1 MLCDGWENQGG
12 GQNWAEAGP
21 GIRRGWG
28 LRQLE
33 AFATGCAAL
42 PPLLTLLML
51 TWLIAIW
58 RSPPTAAVISPF
70 HHLYLLHNIL
80 SSPSDLVILRG
91 WRHQGP
97 RAAAAQLTHHHLK
110 VTVPTPPFQD
120 HLNISVNQAPFS
132 TLMLPFSPS
141 GSCPSMLEW
150 SWLFDWLACPLPTVS
165 LVINQRHSPTISG
178 QNNYFCAPDIF
189 DFSVAQPPAPLILLF
204 RAPQALIWW
213 CDAMS
218 SCSPCPPPPGLF
230 ESIFAQIWVSL
241 LWIAQWHRAVLWHHL
256 LLNFRRSCVLGFGSR
271 SSSHS
276 WSSLHGGLSWVASLT
291 GKMS

>member
-42 PPLLTLLML
+42 PP
-51 TWLIAIW
+51 
-58 RSPPTAAVISPF
+58 SPTDAHFTHRHLEVTTYCCCHLSFSPSLP
-70 HHLYLLHNIL
+70 HHHIL

-97 RAAAAQLTHHHLK
+97 RAAAAHLTHHHLK

-141 GSCPSMLEW
+141 GSCPSMLEVK
-150 SWLFDWLACPLPTVS
+150 LAVWLAGLPSTY
-165 LVINQRHSPTISG
+165 G
-178 QNNYFCAPDIF
+178 
-189 DFSVAQPPAPLILLF
+189 
-204 RAPQALIWW
+204 
-213 CDAMS
+213 
-218 SCSPCPPPPGLF
+218 
-230 ESIFAQIWVSL
+230 
-241 LWIAQWHRAVLWHHL
+241 
-256 LLNFRRSCVLGFGSR
+256 
-271 SSSHS
+271 
-276 WSSLHGGLSWVASLT
+276 
-291 GKMS
+291 